1 MKDMLEQAI
10 NKIHEEME
18 KNKDNKYIQ
27 VIGAYLASYLREN
40 PNAAA
45 NIMTEGKTIEGS
57 LGAMRKVAEKKK
69 KGNFAVLTPS
79 EGYKAVLEYYGLLKG
94 DEEPAAVQASVQQTP
109 VKTGFNV
116 SLTDLLD

>member
-1 MKDMLEQAI
+1 MLEQAI

-18 KNKDNKYIQ
+18 KNKDNEYIQ

-40 PNAAA
+40 PSAAA

-57 LGAMRKVAEKKK
+57 LSAMRKVAEKKK

-79 EGYKAVLEYYGLLKG
+79 EGYKAVFEYYGIWKG
-94 DEEPAAVQASVQQTP
+94 GEEPAAVTYAQEVQP
-109 VKTGFNV
+109 PKKTSGFNV
-116 SLTDLLD
+116 SLNDLLD